1 MWLRRS
7 GWISFA
13 VSLLTSLIL
22 ILFLLW
28 KVDLRVFLHALFNVR
43 WPFLLIGLLLY
54 PLAPTICAV
63 KWRYLARA
71 LGINKQLKP
80 MLGLYF
86 IGMFFNLFL
95 PNVIG
100 GDVTRGIYFAPG
112 SSNRKNA
119 LLSIVVERASGVVS
133 MIFLASAAMLSP
145 HGAVLP
151 EWLRYGFPIL
161 SILGFTVFAFFP
173 IFLQNTR
180 TRLSRLVS
188 DDLSIFWREPRISF
202 TALFYSMLA
211 HLVLI
216 GIHFCIVRALNLNVP
231 IVYLF
236 IAMPLASL
244 AAMIPSLNG
253 IGVRDAAYIYIFSF
267 VLVEPSYALA
277 FSFLWLLITSCSSM
291 IGCLVYVVWRV
302 APRTLK
308 PLNP

>member
-13 VSLLTSLIL
+13 LSLITSLIL

-28 KVDLRVFLHALFNVR
+28 KVDLRLFLHALFNVR

-161 SILGFTVFAFFP
+161 SVLGFTVFAFFP
-173 IFLQNTR
+173 IFVQNTR
-180 TRLSRLVS
+180 TRLRRLVS
-188 DDLSIFWREPRISF
+188 DELSIFWREPRIGF

-216 GIHFCIVRALNLNVP
+216 GIHFCI
-231 IVYLF
+231 
-236 IAMPLASL
+236 
-244 AAMIPSLNG
+244 
-253 IGVRDAAYIYIFSF
+253 
-267 VLVEPSYALA
+267 
-277 FSFLWLLITSCSSM
+277 
-291 IGCLVYVVWRV
+291 
-302 APRTLK
+302 
-308 PLNP
+308 